1 MGMIIGCLYYFM
13 LFSVGVVSFVLLVK
27 LIVDII
33 SW

>member
-1 MGMIIGCLYYFM
+1 MGIIIGCLYYFM
-13 LFSVGVVSFVLLVK
+13 LFTAGIVSFVLLMK

>member
-13 LFSVGVVSFVLLVK
+13 LITLGIVGFVLLVK

-33 SW
+33 FW